1 MDPWEN
7 KGWVIRYIHY
17 KPSDWIR
24 SDERSEISSVKG
36 VSQLSLLWEVL
47 GNCLNML
54 AQVYFGRSISGIHL
68 FTVA

>member
-1 MDPWEN
+1 MV
-7 KGWVIRYIHY
+7 GSLGTAM
-17 KPSDWIR
+17 PSDWIR

-54 AQVYFGRSISGIHL
+54 ARVYLADLFPVFISL
-68 FTVA
+68 LWLKLLQ